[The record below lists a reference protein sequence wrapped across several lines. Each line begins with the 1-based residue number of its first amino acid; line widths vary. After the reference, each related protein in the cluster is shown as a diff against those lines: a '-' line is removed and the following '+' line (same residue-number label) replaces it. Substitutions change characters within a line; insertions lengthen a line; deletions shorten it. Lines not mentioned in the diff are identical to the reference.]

1 MSLINRV
8 LQNLDARGAGPSPDA
23 QYSGEIRPVA
33 AQSSNKRRAMLV
45 GILAVAGVLV
55 AALTLWPGT
64 AGFKDV
70 PSRLWAG
77 RDKSPPL
84 VPVAIPRR
92 QSQAV
97 EPVRARVDAAL
108 MVPVFQLSGELS
120 TLPTGASQRLAAPGQ
135 ELSGQKELVQ
145 KKPAQKET
153 GQHAAAHKT
162 SGRTDTVQSQVAKLP
177 VSDASNK
184 PQHKPATSKSLSTP
198 RQPGSASK
206 PSHKQ
211 VVAKAR
217 PAAKTGSAKVAAAQN
232 EALERIVIPA
242 DVPAS
247 QIEKQARELTSYERA
262 EVAFRDGVASLRRGR
277 LKDAESQF
285 RLAIEEDRSHAAA
298 QQALIGMLVDARR
311 FAEAEEVLDESLSI
325 NPRQPKLAMLLA
337 RLQVERGDLDTAV
350 RTLDRV
356 SSYAG
361 TDANFLSFMAAVLQR
376 AQRHDDAVDQY
387 RNALALIPKNPVW
400 LMGLGISLR
409 TLGEREQAQQAFAA
423 AAAIGTLNPDLQA
436 FVERQQR
443 ELRNAVN

>member
-1 MSLINRV
+1 MS
-8 LQNLDARGAGPSPDA
+8 
-23 QYSGEIRPVA
+23 
-33 AQSSNKRRAMLV
+33 
-45 GILAVAGVLV
+45 
-55 AALTLWPGT
+55 T
-64 AGFKDV
+64 
-70 PSRLWAG
+70 
-77 RDKSPPL
+77 
-84 VPVAIPRR
+84 
-92 QSQAV
+92 
-97 EPVRARVDAAL
+97 
-108 MVPVFQLSGELS
+108 
-120 TLPTGASQRLAAPGQ
+120 
-135 ELSGQKELVQ
+135 
-145 KKPAQKET
+145 
-153 GQHAAAHKT
+153 
-162 SGRTDTVQSQVAKLP
+162 
-177 VSDASNK
+177 ASNK
-184 PQHKPATSKSLSTP
+184 PQQKAATPKSLSAP
-198 RQPGSASK
+198 RQPGEASK
-206 PSHKQ
+206 PLQKQ
-211 VVAKAR
+211 SVAKAR
-217 PAAKTGSAKVAAAQN
+217 PIAKTGSAKVAAGQN
-232 EALERIVIPA
+232 EALERIEIPA
-242 DVPAS
+242 DVPAR

-262 EVAFRDGVASLRRGR
+262 EIAFRDGVASLRRGR
-277 LKDAESQF
+277 LKEAESQF

-311 FAEAEEVLDESLSI
+311 FAEAEEVLDESLGI

-387 RNALALIPKNPVW
+387 RNALAVMPNNPVW